1 MFTSHPYMVLGQSQ
15 GLHLTQEHGSSPRFT
30 I

>member
-1 MFTSHPYMVLGQSQ
+1 MFTSHPYMVLAQSQ
-15 GLHLTQEHGSSPRFT
+15 GLRLTLEHGSSSRFT